1 MKDLE
6 DGDQFAVDGV
16 QVADVG
22 FGEAVERA
30 VEGGD
35 EPGDQHCRFSLQFP
49 LSVWVW
55 HCWEESSAREGGGGW
70 ELRAKTFPPPP
81 DSENNP
87 ESEHQPVPILP

>member
-6 DGDQFAVDGV
+6 EGDQFAVDGV

-22 FGEAVERA
+22 FREAVERA

-35 EPGDQHCRFSLQFP
+35 EPGDQHCRFSLRFH
-49 LSVWVW
+49 SV
-55 HCWEESSAREGGGGW
+55 CGCGIAGKKAAPGRGGGW
-70 ELRAKTFPPPP
+70 ELRAKKFPPPP

-87 ESEHQPVPILP
+87 ESEHQPVPILS